1 MTPEQIT
8 YKILY
13 KVINHHEK
21 QPTVKLIF
29 IESGE
34 LKLSDITFRLFLK
47 SMETTGYIKIWAENK
62 DDWGQII
69 VTPLGTQFVNEFKES
84 IHSERDYENFST
96 YLDSLVKKN
105 TLELIRAEKSA
116 ELHLEQQKRSYEV
129 QRALASSGKANSLA
143 FCAKQVDF
151 AEAELYKIREELEVR
166 KILAMETA
174 NKIGGN
180 NTVQHQPPP
189 AIAQTKIENIE
200 DEWANEAEK
209 LGVKK
214 GTLPYLQFLSKKK
227 EEEKHKDDEKK
238 RIKDFAYY
246 VGENNIYC
254 PTLEKFK
261 QQLAIQKM
269 NPDNYKYA
277 TWLWDEQVRYSTAKR
292 YYDTWGARGTG
303 IDRHDLYGEII
314 SLLNTEIETGIK
326 GFTPDNAIHVLTE
339 SIQKITETTLPIET
353 KSVEPLTLNDL
364 KNNFDNVEISEV
376 YNHFYNAFVKSRHF
390 TERELLEYV
399 YCAFDKMKVPDTLFI
414 LKNTPTKH
422 KVMKVFY
429 SYYKDVAG
437 KPYGKQKR
445 YAALLGEYFNGYTT
459 EAVSTNFNK

>member
-1 MTPEQIT
+1 MMTPEQIT

-269 NPDNYKYA
+269 
-277 TWLWDEQVRYSTAKR
+277 
-292 YYDTWGARGTG
+292 
-303 IDRHDLYGEII
+303 
-314 SLLNTEIETGIK
+314 
-326 GFTPDNAIHVLTE
+326 
-339 SIQKITETTLPIET
+339 
-353 KSVEPLTLNDL
+353 
-364 KNNFDNVEISEV
+364 
-376 YNHFYNAFVKSRHF
+376 
-390 TERELLEYV
+390 
-399 YCAFDKMKVPDTLFI
+399 
-414 LKNTPTKH
+414 
-422 KVMKVFY
+422 
-429 SYYKDVAG
+429 
-437 KPYGKQKR
+437 
-445 YAALLGEYFNGYTT
+445 
-459 EAVSTNFNK
+459 